1 MPLSAKH
8 EYQWSM
14 FRHLFSM
21 VLGSRFT
28 LLCTARAI
36 ARTWPLLFPAAE
48 ADVAF
53 SNLTEATRTERPAA
67 GGRWH
72 LQWHERHGNRP
83 VAMTMLS
90 ANSQVRRTSRMATSL
105 A

>member
-1 MPLSAKH
+1 MLPLSAKH
-8 EYQWSM
+8 ECQWSM

-53 SNLTEATRTERPAA
+53 SNLTEASKNRATCSRGQVAA
-67 GGRWH
+67 
-72 LQWHERHGNRP
+72 
-83 VAMTMLS
+83 AM
-90 ANSQVRRTSRMATSL
+90 A
-105 A
+105 